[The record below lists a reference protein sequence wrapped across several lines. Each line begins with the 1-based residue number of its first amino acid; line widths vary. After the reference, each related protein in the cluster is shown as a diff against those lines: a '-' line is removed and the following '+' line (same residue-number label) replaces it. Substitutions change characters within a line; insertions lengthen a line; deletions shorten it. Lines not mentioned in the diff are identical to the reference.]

1 MTTPLIDSEILKD
14 YQGYIQHHASLIS
27 SRRTNQFGAFSKE
40 DLISAGNAQ
49 LAIFIDNGSLNKLN
63 EGTIKL
69 RLRGAMIDELRK
81 FSHYNR
87 YSKSTPTAV
96 DEAIV
101 VDCISFSTN
110 AVLPSGIDFDKF
122 INELTKQEQCILKMH
137 YLESV
142 DLTMIAKKFN
152 VTISRISQIHSS
164 AVKKLRKKIST
175 EIKLWS

>member
-1 MTTPLIDSEILKD
+1 MTTPIIESEMFKN

-27 SRRTNQFGAFSKE
+27 SRRSNQFGAFSKE

-49 LAIFIDNGSLNKLN
+49 LAIFIDNGSLDKLN

-81 FSHYNR
+81 FSNYNR
-87 YSKSTPTAV
+87 YSKSTPIPV

-101 VDCISFSTN
+101 IDCISFSTN
-110 AVLPSGIDFDKF
+110 EVLPSGIDF
-122 INELTKQEQCILKMH
+122 NEFVNGLTKQEQWILKMH
-137 YLESV
+137 YLESIEF
-142 DLTMIAKKFN
+142 TMIAKKLN

-164 AVKKLRKKIST
+164 AVKKLRKKISA
-175 EIKLWS
+175 EIKLWG